1 MVTSLIYAL
10 RPLILAIYV
19 KRHYNLNWNIKYTE
33 EPIKQ
38 KWNGV
43 AQHVS
48 AVVLDGTDNI
58 VLTIFS
64 DLKDV
69 SIYSVYSIVTSGVK
83 QLLLSMTNGIQAL
96 MGEMWAKQELD
107 ELKDFFG
114 WIEWILHTGTILIF
128 GITSALIIPFIEV
141 YTKGISDDN
150 YLIAATLNIIISV
163 VAVRALGLV
172 GVALG
177 TVIAMFYQ
185 TVWMAWY
192 DSKNLIKWPFKNFL
206 KQIFVDGLIVVL
218 LHLFIHLSFLKTWFE
233 MKSVT
238 YFSWIVIAVKISIL
252 VIFISAIINIVF
264 YRTHIRLAVEKSINK
279 IRK

>member
-1 MVTSLIYAL
+1 MVTSLIYAI

-19 KRHYNLNWNIKYTE
+19 RRNYNLNWNIKYTK

-58 VLTIFS
+58 VLTVFS

-69 SIYSVYSIVTSGVK
+69 SIYSVYSLVTSGVK

-107 ELKDFFG
+107 ELRAFFS

-128 GITSALIIPFIEV
+128 GITSALIVPFVQV
-141 YTKGISDDN
+141 YTNGVSDVDYVQPIFAMLIVVANAGHCLRLPYNIMILAGGHYKETQNN
-150 YLIAATLNIIISV
+150 YIVASALNIIIS
-163 VAVRALGLV
+163 
-172 GVALG
+172 
-177 TVIAMFYQ
+177 
-185 TVWMAWY
+185 
-192 DSKNLIKWPFKNFL
+192 
-206 KQIFVDGLIVVL
+206 IF
-218 LHLFIHLSFLKTWFE
+218 
-233 MKSVT
+233 
-238 YFSWIVIAVKISIL
+238 AVK
-252 VIFISAIINIVF
+252 
-264 YRTHIRLAVEKSINK
+264 R
-279 IRK
+279 